1 MTEVLWEGNPP
12 LSGLQFIMQIL
23 EQVEQDKKALEAIVG
38 TVQREVEAIVGT
50 VHREVEAIV
59 GTVQREVEAI
69 VGTVQREVKEVK
81 TMKEK
86 ESYVQTWKDNVHRY
100 K

>member
-1 MTEVLWEGNPP
+1 MSMTKVSE
-12 LSGLQFIMQIL
+12 LQFIMQRL

-38 TVQREVEAIVGT
+38 TVQREG
-50 VHREVEAIV
+50 
-59 GTVQREVEAI
+59 
-69 VGTVQREVKEVK
+69 KEVK
-81 TMKEK
+81 TKKEK